1 MSGFTPGPWV
11 PRRAV
16 KPDNTGG
23 YDWAI
28 IAPDKAIVAECFEV
42 VDWAENGVDFDTRPV
57 EANARLIAASPT
69 LLEALQDFCLS
80 AECAAGCDE
89 GVDPDTAYSEILSF
103 AGSALASSYD
113 KARAAISKATGEQS

>member
-11 PRRAV
+11 PRRAA

-57 EANARLIAASPT
+57 EANARLIAAAPD
-69 LLEALQDFCLS
+69 LLEALEAIRARIAGEFDNPALVKHGGALS
-80 AECAAGCDE
+80 DTNGDVRTIAA
-89 GVDPDTAYSEILSF
+89 TAI
-103 AGSALASSYD
+103 A
-113 KARAAISKATGEQS
+113 KATEKDA

>member
-28 IAPDKAIVAECFEV
+28 IAPDKAILAECFEV

-57 EANARLIAASPT
+57 EANARLIASAPD
-69 LLEALQDFCLS
+69 LLEAVIQYRDDLKRPPTGDS
-80 AECAAGCDE
+80 IERR
-89 GVDPDTAYSEILSF
+89 
-103 AGSALASSYD
+103 LAMVN
-113 KARAAISKATGEQS
+113 AAIAKATGAAS

>member
-11 PRRAV
+11 PRRAA

-57 EANARLIAASPT
+57 EANARLIAAAPD
-69 LLEALQDFCLS
+69 LLEALQLCLP
-80 AECAAGCDE
+80 ANLCLTNPNVHYPKTVPLDVPIEDLRKVA
-89 GVDPDTAYSEILSF
+89 
-103 AGSALASSYD
+103 
-113 KARAAISKATGEQS
+113 AAIAKATGTAS

>member
-1 MSGFTPGPWV
+1 MSKHTPGPWM

-57 EANARLIAASPT
+57 EANARLIASAPD
-69 LLEALQDFCLS
+69 LLEALQDI
-80 AECAAGCDE
+80 
-89 GVDPDTAYSEILSF
+89 VDSDGLPPAHVGYIPK
-103 AGSALASSYD
+103 AVKMAR
-113 KARAAISKATGEQS
+113 ARAAIAKALGEQA

>member
-57 EANARLIAASPT
+57 EANARLIAAAPD
-69 LLEALQDFCLS
+69 LLEALQAVVGQMPFTGNESEYELVQ
-80 AECAAGCDE
+80 AGCDPTE
-89 GVDPDTAYSEILSF
+89 ARVLSNAF
-103 AGSALASSYD
+103 NAIAKANGAAS
-113 KARAAISKATGEQS
+113 